1 MPEPFRIL
9 LPEPVEKEIAQLDNS
24 DKVMVEKILKQLYEE
39 GDVVGKPLGLP
50 FLREKKF
57 GKKRLYYL
65 IYEDWSVIL
74 IAAVSDK
81 KAQEGT
87 INRIAHE
94 TARYHQYVFDFLRKK
109 GLI

>member
-1 MPEPFRIL
+1 MPQFRIL
-9 LPEPVEKEIAQLDNS
+9 LPEPVEKEIEQLDHS
-24 DKVMVEKILKQLYEE
+24 DRVMVEKILNELYQE

-65 IYEDWSVIL
+65 IYGHWSVIL
-74 IAAVSDK
+74 VAAISDK

-94 TARYHQYVFDFLRKK
+94 TSQYHQYVYEFLRNNR
-109 GLI
+109 LT